1 MGFLRDAWTGLADLL
16 WPRPAGCLWCQGPL
30 DGEEGSPRS
39 PGPPGSP
46 APPGLQGEKP
56 EPSALCSVCRQV
68 AAGGPVWAP
77 GRPPLGRVAAV
88 GPYGGGLGQAVRSF
102 KYGRR
107 QQLAASLGA
116 ALAAA
121 AGATYPEGAAHT
133 GDTPVLIP
141 VPLHPGRLR
150 ERGFNQSELLAQEVA
165 ARLGWRL
172 EASAL
177 RRVRATRSQAKL
189 GQQERGSNLAG
200 AFAVAP
206 DWRPPPRV
214 LIVDDVYTTGAT
226 AAACAAVLL
235 AAGVERIDALALAID
250 R

>member
-39 PGPPGSP
+39 PGSP
-46 APPGLQGEKP
+46 DPPGLQGENP

-121 AGATYPEGAAHT
+121 AGAAYT
-133 GDTPVLIP
+133 GEAPVLIP

-189 GQQERGSNLAG
+189 GQQERWSNLTG

-206 DWRPPPRV
+206 DWRPPLRV